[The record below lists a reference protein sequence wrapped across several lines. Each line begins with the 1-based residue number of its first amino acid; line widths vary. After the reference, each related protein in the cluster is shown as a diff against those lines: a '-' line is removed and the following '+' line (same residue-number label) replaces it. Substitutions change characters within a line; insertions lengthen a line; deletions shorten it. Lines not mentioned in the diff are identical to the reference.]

1 MLLKYNAIKT
11 YNMYRTRDIINLLHK
26 FQIKFYKKS
35 M

>member
-11 YNMYRTRDIINLLHK
+11 CNMYRTRDINLLHK